1 MPISSLGAA
10 HVAAALAALA
20 LGMIVLLM
28 RKGTQFHRAIGMGY
42 AMAMRASCGG
52 TKAWKVANGA

>member
-10 HVAAALAALA
+10 HVAAAHAAIA

-28 RKGTQFHRAIGMGY
+28 RKGTQLHRAMG
-42 AMAMRASCGG
+42 
-52 TKAWKVANGA
+52 